1 MKKSKRNQIVFCR
14 MLLMAMTC
22 AALLTGCGSSKS
34 DSYAEPAAMAAEESA
49 MGSSSNGV
57 YMYKADY
64 DMAEEQVEEEVEA
77 PQEAGP
83 GADEDGIRE
92 VDTRRKL
99 IRTVNLSVETQDI
112 DTLDQNIKQRVESL
126 GGYIES
132 SYMDGKRD
140 VIDADS
146 DGYDDIT
153 GSYIGKNRRSASYTV
168 RIPVAKL
175 DLFVEAVANETNITS
190 QNMNVDEITSNYIDI
205 DSRRKALEQEQ
216 KRLLEMMDL
225 AETVEEMIQ
234 IEDHLADVRYELE
247 NIGSQLRSYDNRVA
261 YSTVYLDVKEV
272 KAYTPLVQ
280 DSAFTRM
287 TKGFAQSLSDL
298 MHGLKEFAV
307 WFVVHLPYLIF
318 WGLIIALVI
327 WLIRKFGNTPEA
339 RARREARKV
348 KRMEKKAAEK
358 ARKEARRAAKA
369 NRKNPQNNQNPE
381 A

>member
-1 MKKSKRNQIVFCR
+1 
-14 MLLMAMTC
+14 
-22 AALLTGCGSSKS
+22 
-34 DSYAEPAAMAAEESA
+34 
-49 MGSSSNGV
+49 
-57 YMYKADY
+57 MYKADY

-190 QNMNVDEITSNYIDI
+190 QHMNVDDITANYIDI

-261 YSTVYLDVKEV
+261 YST
-272 KAYTPLVQ
+272 
-280 DSAFTRM
+280 
-287 TKGFAQSLSDL
+287 
-298 MHGLKEFAV
+298 
-307 WFVVHLPYLIF
+307 
-318 WGLIIALVI
+318 
-327 WLIRKFGNTPEA
+327 EA
-339 RARREARKV
+339 T
-348 KRMEKKAAEK
+348 
-358 ARKEARRAAKA
+358 
-369 NRKNPQNNQNPE
+369 
-381 A
+381 

>member
-1 MKKSKRNQIVFCR
+1 MKNIKFIVS
-14 MLLMAMTC
+14 
-22 AALLTGCGSSKS
+22 ALLAFLLVGCGGSSSSTASYNSMAIADDYASGSGIASMAYEKEA
-34 DSYAEPAAMAAEESA
+34 YAEPEMVADEE
-49 MGSSSNGV
+49 V
-57 YMYKADY
+57 VEP
-64 DMAEEQVEEEVEA
+64 EEQLSSEKLVYTGRLEIETLEY
-77 PQEAGP
+77 
-83 GADEDGIRE
+83 EDTIANARSLIKKYSGIIE
-92 VDTRRKL
+92 NENESNSNYSWYQSSGSKNSRRM
-99 IRTVNLSVETQDI
+99 
-112 DTLDQNIKQRVESL
+112 
-126 GGYIES
+126 YW
-132 SYMDGKRD
+132 
-140 VIDADS
+140 
-146 DGYDDIT
+146 
-153 GSYIGKNRRSASYTV
+153 TV
-168 RIPVAKL
+168 RIPTEHF
-175 DLFVEAVANETNITS
+175 DDFMNDMEGSGQIMGRSTYVENITK
-190 QNMNVDEITSNYIDI
+190 QYNNNEIRIA
-205 DSRRKALEQEQ
+205 ALEKQEA
-216 KRLLEMMDL
+216 RLLEMMDL